1 MKKIIKIYTHTS
13 IQQTTG
19 KNTIKVFFRQKNQ
32 MKNVTELKFV
42 GYNNKPKKN
51 LFKKCTLKATLT
63 TTKINKKKIN
73 FKVQFNTKRKKT

>member
-19 KNTIKVFFRQKNQ
+19 KNTIKVFFSTKNQ

-42 GYNNKPKKN
+42 GYNNKPKKIFSKN
-51 LFKKCTLKATLT
+51 VL
-63 TTKINKKKIN
+63 
-73 FKVQFNTKRKKT
+73 

>member
-19 KNTIKVFFRQKNQ
+19 KNTIKVFFSTKNQ

-42 GYNNKPKKN
+42 GYNKPKKI
-51 LFKKCTLKATLT
+51 FSKKCTLKANFNN
-63 TTKINKKKIN
+63 NKD
-73 FKVQFNTKRKKT
+73 